1 MVKNLVMNY
10 EQVQF
15 VSEGATLRG
24 RLYRP
29 ANGATDAPAIVM
41 AHGFGALA
49 IWLTDLAV
57 DLTHAGF
64 AVLLFDHRNFGESDG
79 GPRFGFDTLLQIRGY
94 RDAISFLEK
103 QPGINRQKI
112 VAWGESASSLVVQ
125 FLGVFDERV
134 RAVIAHTPV
143 CGNST
148 TKFDESPEKFE
159 WLRQNWSSLD
169 LSTVPVRELA
179 VRMSRL
185 HEGEGPVIVEG
196 GAAVG
201 YVTRMRKKYAT
212 EWSNQVFILQR
223 KLEAQFNEQRL
234 PAKQLK
240 VPTLFV
246 IATDDEVPLC
256 ELSTNRR
263 CFDLIQAPKQLLEI
277 TGGHF
282 GLAYHQTEPYR
293 QALSADIEFLRRI
306 FTRIKGD

>member
-1 MVKNLVMNY
+1 MAEDY
-10 EQVQF
+10 EQVEF
-15 VSEGATLRG
+15 ESEGATLRG

-29 ANGATDAPAIVM
+29 ASGTASAPAVVM

-49 IWLTDLAV
+49 IWLTDVAV
-57 DLTHAGF
+57 DLAQAGF

-79 GPRFGFDTLLQIRGY
+79 EPRFGFDTLLQIRGY
-94 RDAISFLEK
+94 RDAITFLEK
-103 QPGINRQKI
+103 QAGIDKQKI
-112 VAWGESASSLVVQ
+112 AVWGESASSLVVQ
-125 FLGVFDERV
+125 FIGVFDDRV
-134 RAVIAHTPV
+134 RAVIARTPV

-159 WLRQNWSSLD
+159 WLRENWSSLD

-179 VRMSRL
+179 VRFCRL

-196 GAAVG
+196 GAAVS

-212 EWSNQVFILQR
+212 DWSNQVFILQR

-234 PAKQLK
+234 PARHLK

-246 IATDDEVPLC
+246 IAKDDEVPLC
-256 ELSTNRR
+256 ELATNRR
-263 CFDLIQAPKQLLEI
+263 CFDLIDAPKQLTEI

-282 GLAYHQTEPYR
+282 GLEYRGTAPYA
-293 QALSADIEFLRRI
+293 QAMGAAIKFLHST
-306 FTRIKGD
+306 FG

>member
-1 MVKNLVMNY
+1 MVENLVMNF

-15 VSEGATLRG
+15 ESEGATLRG

-29 ANGATDAPAIVM
+29 ADGATDTPAIVM

-103 QPGINRQKI
+103 QPGIDKKKI
-112 VAWGESASSLVVQ
+112 AVWGESASSLVVQ

-169 LSTVPVRELA
+169 LSTMPVRELA

>member
-1 MVKNLVMNY
+1 MVENLVMNY

-15 VSEGATLRG
+15 ESEGATLRG

-29 ANGATDAPAIVM
+29 ANASTDAPAIVM

-49 IWLTDLAV
+49 VWLTDLAV
-57 DLTHAGF
+57 DLAEAGF

-79 GPRFGFDTLLQIRGY
+79 EPRFGFDTLLQIRGY
-94 RDAISFLEK
+94 RDAITFLEK
-103 QPGINRQKI
+103 QPGIDKRKI

-125 FLGVFDERV
+125 FIGVFDKRV
-134 RAVIAHTPV
+134 QAVIAHTPV
-143 CGNST
+143 CGNRT

-159 WLRQNWSSLD
+159 WLQQNWSSLD

-234 PAKQLK
+234 PAKYLK

-256 ELSTNRR
+256 ELATNRQ
-263 CFDLIQAPKQLLEI
+263 CFDLIEGPKELVEI
-277 TGGHF
+277 KGGHF
-282 GLAYHQTEPYR
+282 GLIYQGSEPYR
-293 QALSADIEFLRRI
+293 QAVDADIKFLQSV
-306 FTRIKGD
+306 FG

>member
-1 MVKNLVMNY
+1 MAENMGMNY

-15 VSEGATLRG
+15 ESEGATLRG

-29 ANGATDAPAIVM
+29 ANASTDAPAIVM
-41 AHGFGALA
+41 THGFGALA
-49 IWLTDLAV
+49 VWLTDLAV
-57 DLTHAGF
+57 DLAQAGF
-64 AVLLFDHRNFGESDG
+64 AVLLFDHRNFGDSEG
-79 GPRFGFDTLLQIRGY
+79 EPRFGFDTLLQIRGY
-94 RDAISFLEK
+94 RDAITFLEK
-103 QPGINRQKI
+103 QPGIDKRKI

-125 FLGVFDERV
+125 FVGVFDKRV
-134 RAVIAHTPV
+134 QAVIAHTPV
-143 CGNST
+143 CGNRT

-212 EWSNQVFILQR
+212 EWSNQVLILQR

-234 PAKQLK
+234 PAKYLK

-256 ELSTNRR
+256 ELATNRQ
-263 CFDLIQAPKQLLEI
+263 CFDLIEGPKELVEI
-277 TGGHF
+277 KGGHF
-282 GLAYHQTEPYR
+282 GLIYQGSEPYR
-293 QALSADIEFLRRI
+293 QAVDADIKFLQSV
-306 FTRIKGD
+306 FG

>member
-1 MVKNLVMNY
+1 MVENLVMNY

-15 VSEGATLRG
+15 ESEGAMLRG

-29 ANGATDAPAIVM
+29 AKGPSDAPAIVM
-41 AHGFGALA
+41 THGFGALA
-49 IWLTDLAV
+49 VWLTDLAV
-57 DLTHAGF
+57 DLAKAGF

-79 GPRFGFDTLLQIRGY
+79 EPRFGFDTLLQIRGY
-94 RDAISFLEK
+94 RDAITFLEK
-103 QPGINRQKI
+103 QPGIDKQKI

-125 FLGVFDERV
+125 FVGVFDKRV
-134 RAVIAHTPV
+134 QAVIAHTPV
-143 CGNST
+143 CGNRT

-234 PAKQLK
+234 PAKYLK

-256 ELSTNRR
+256 ELATNRR
-263 CFDLIQAPKQLLEI
+263 CFDLIEGPKELVEI
-277 TGGHF
+277 KGGHF
-282 GLAYHQTEPYR
+282 GLIYQGSEPYR
-293 QALSADIEFLRRI
+293 QAVDADIKFLRSILR
-306 FTRIKGD
+306 

>member
-1 MVKNLVMNY
+1 MVENLVMNY

-15 VSEGATLRG
+15 ESEGATLRG

-29 ANGATDAPAIVM
+29 ANGAADAPAIVM
-41 AHGFGALA
+41 THGFGALA
-49 IWLTDLAV
+49 AWLTDLAV
-57 DLTHAGF
+57 DLAEAGF
-64 AVLLFDHRNFGESDG
+64 AVLVFDHRNFGESDG
-79 GPRFGFDTLLQIRGY
+79 EPRFGFDTLLQIRGY

-103 QPGINRQKI
+103 QPGIDKQKI
-112 VAWGESASSLVVQ
+112 AVWGESASSLVVQ
-125 FLGVFDERV
+125 FIGVFDKRV
-134 RAVIAHTPV
+134 QAVIAHTPV
-143 CGNST
+143 CGNRT

-159 WLRQNWSSLD
+159 WLQQNWSSLD

-234 PAKQLK
+234 PAKYLK

-256 ELSTNRR
+256 ELTTNSQ
-263 CFDLIQAPKQLLEI
+263 CFDLIEAPKQLVEI
-277 TGGHF
+277 KGGHF
-282 GLAYHQTEPYR
+282 GLIYQGSEPYR
-293 QALSADIEFLRRI
+293 QAVDADIKFLQSV
-306 FTRIKGD
+306 FG

>member
-1 MVKNLVMNY
+1 MNY
-10 EQVQF
+10 ERVEF
-15 VSEGATLRG
+15 ESEGATLRG

-29 ANGATDAPAIVM
+29 AKATGDAPVVVM
-41 AHGFGALA
+41 AHGFSVLA
-49 IWLTDLAV
+49 SWLTDLAN
-57 DLTHAGF
+57 DLAQAGF
-64 AVLLFDHRNFGESDG
+64 AVLVFDHRNFGESDG
-79 GPRFGFDTLLQIRGY
+79 EPRFGFDNLLQIRGY
-94 RDAISFLEK
+94 RDAISFAASQSGIDK
-103 QPGINRQKI
+103 QRIAVFGQ
-112 VAWGESASSLVVQ
+112 SASSLVAQ
-125 FLGVFDERV
+125 FIGVFDDRV

-159 WLRQNWSSLD
+159 WLRQNWSGLD

-185 HEGEGPVIVEG
+185 HEGEGPVIVDG

-201 YVTRMRKKYAT
+201 YVTRMRKKYDS

-223 KLEAQFNEQRL
+223 KLDAQFNEQRL
-234 PAKQLK
+234 PAKYLK

-246 IATDDEVPLC
+246 IATDDEVPMC
-256 ELSTNRR
+256 DLSTNRR

-306 FTRIKGD
+306 FTRIKGA

>member
-1 MVKNLVMNY
+1 MVENLVMNY

-15 VSEGATLRG
+15 ESEGSTLRG
-24 RLYRP
+24 RLYWP
-29 ANGATDAPAIVM
+29 ANASTDAPAIVM
-41 AHGFGALA
+41 THGFGALA
-49 IWLTDLAV
+49 AWLTDLAT
-57 DLTHAGF
+57 DLAEAGF

-79 GPRFGFDTLLQIRGY
+79 EPRFGFDTLLQIRGY
-94 RDAISFLEK
+94 RDAITFLEK
-103 QPGINRQKI
+103 QPGIDKRKI

-125 FLGVFDERV
+125 FIGVFDKRV
-134 RAVIAHTPV
+134 QAVIAHTPV
-143 CGNST
+143 CGNRT

-159 WLRQNWSSLD
+159 WLQQNWSSLD

-196 GAAVG
+196 GAAVS

-234 PAKQLK
+234 PAKYLK

-256 ELSTNRR
+256 ELTTNSQ
-263 CFDLIQAPKQLLEI
+263 CFDLIEAPKQLVEI
-277 TGGHF
+277 KGGHF
-282 GLAYHQTEPYR
+282 GLIYQGSEPYR
-293 QALSADIEFLRRI
+293 QAVDADIKFLQSV
-306 FTRIKGD
+306 FG

>member
-1 MVKNLVMNY
+1 MAENMAMNY

-15 VSEGATLRG
+15 ESEGATLRG

-29 ANGATDAPAIVM
+29 AKTPSDAPAVVM
-41 AHGFGALA
+41 THGFGALA
-49 IWLTDLAV
+49 VWLTDLAV
-57 DLTHAGF
+57 DLAQAGF

-79 GPRFGFDTLLQIRGY
+79 EPRFGFDTLLQIRGY
-94 RDAISFLEK
+94 RDAITFLEK
-103 QPGINRQKI
+103 QPGIDKQKI
-112 VAWGESASSLVVQ
+112 AVWGESASSLVVQ
-125 FLGVFDERV
+125 FIGVFDERV
-134 RAVIAHTPV
+134 QAVIDHTPV
-143 CGNST
+143 CGNRS

-185 HEGEGPVIVEG
+185 HEGEGPVIVDG

-201 YVTRMRKKYAT
+201 YVTRMRKKYVT

-234 PAKQLK
+234 PAKYLK

-256 ELSTNRR
+256 ELPTNSQ
-263 CFDLIQAPKQLLEI
+263 CFDLIEAPKQLVEI
-277 TGGHF
+277 KGGHF
-282 GLAYHQTEPYR
+282 GLIYQGSEPYR
-293 QALSADIEFLRRI
+293 QAVDADIKFLQSV
-306 FTRIKGD
+306 FG

>member
-1 MVKNLVMNY
+1 MNY

-15 VSEGATLRG
+15 ESEGATLRG

-29 ANGATDAPAIVM
+29 ANGAADAPAIVM
-41 AHGFGALA
+41 THGFGALA
-49 IWLTDLAV
+49 AWLTDLAV
-57 DLTHAGF
+57 DLAEAGF

-79 GPRFGFDTLLQIRGY
+79 EPRFGFDTLLQIRGY
-94 RDAISFLEK
+94 RDAITFLEK
-103 QPGINRQKI
+103 QPGIDKRKI

-125 FLGVFDERV
+125 FVGVFDERV
-134 RAVIAHTPV
+134 QAVIAHTPV
-143 CGNST
+143 CGNNT

-201 YVTRMRKKYAT
+201 YVTRMRKKYVT

-234 PAKQLK
+234 PAKYLK

-256 ELSTNRR
+256 ELATNRQ
-263 CFDLIQAPKQLLEI
+263 CFDLIEGPKESKLLTSSI
-277 TGGHF
+277 YFSLVLG
-282 GLAYHQTEPYR
+282 QI
-293 QALSADIEFLRRI
+293 S
-306 FTRIKGD
+306 

>member
-1 MVKNLVMNY
+1 MVENLVMNY

-15 VSEGATLRG
+15 ESEGATLRG

-29 ANGATDAPAIVM
+29 AKGPSDAPAIVM
-41 AHGFGALA
+41 THGFGALG
-49 IWLTDLAV
+49 IWLSDLAV
-57 DLTHAGF
+57 DLAQADF

-79 GPRFGFDTLLQIRGY
+79 EPRFGFDTLLQIRGY
-94 RDAISFLEK
+94 RDAITFLEK
-103 QPGINRQKI
+103 QPGIDKQKI
-112 VAWGESASSLVVQ
+112 AVWGESASSLVVQ
-125 FLGVFDERV
+125 FIGVFDERV
-134 RAVIAHTPV
+134 QAVIAHTPV
-143 CGNST
+143 CGNRT

-159 WLRQNWSSLD
+159 WLQQNWSSLD

-234 PAKQLK
+234 PAKHLK

-256 ELSTNRR
+256 ELATNRQ
-263 CFDLIQAPKQLLEI
+263 CFDLIEAPKQLVEI
-277 TGGHF
+277 KGGHF
-282 GLAYHQTEPYR
+282 GLIYQGSEPYR
-293 QALSADIEFLRRI
+293 QAVDADIKFLQSV
-306 FTRIKGD
+306 FG

>member
-1 MVKNLVMNY
+1 M
-10 EQVQF
+10 
-15 VSEGATLRG
+15 T
-24 RLYRP
+24 
-29 ANGATDAPAIVM
+29 
-41 AHGFGALA
+41 HGFGALA
-49 IWLTDLAV
+49 AWLTDLAV
-57 DLTHAGF
+57 DLAEAGF

-79 GPRFGFDTLLQIRGY
+79 EPRFGFDTLLQIRGY
-94 RDAISFLEK
+94 RDAITFLEK
-103 QPGINRQKI
+103 QPGIDKRKI
-112 VAWGESASSLVVQ
+112 AAWGESASSLVVQ
-125 FLGVFDERV
+125 FVGVFDERV

-143 CGNST
+143 CGNRT

-212 EWSNQVFILQR
+212 EWSNQVLILQR

-234 PAKQLK
+234 PAKYLK

-256 ELSTNRR
+256 ELATNRQ
-263 CFDLIQAPKQLLEI
+263 CFDLIEGPKELVEI
-277 TGGHF
+277 KGGHF
-282 GLAYHQTEPYR
+282 GLIYQGSEPYR
-293 QALSADIEFLRRI
+293 QAVDADIKFLRSVFR
-306 FTRIKGD
+306 

>member
-1 MVKNLVMNY
+1 MAENMAMNY
-10 EQVQF
+10 ERVEF
-15 VSEGATLRG
+15 ESEGATLRG

-29 ANGATDAPAIVM
+29 ANASTDAPAIVM

-49 IWLTDLAV
+49 IWLTNLAV
-57 DLTHAGF
+57 DLAQADF

-79 GPRFGFDTLLQIRGY
+79 EPRFGFDTLLQIRGY

-103 QPGINRQKI
+103 QPGIDKQKI

-125 FLGVFDERV
+125 FVGVFDERV
-134 RAVIAHTPV
+134 QAVIAHTPV
-143 CGNST
+143 CGNNT

-169 LSTVPVRELA
+169 LSTVPMRELA

-201 YVTRMRKKYAT
+201 YVTRMRKKYVT

-234 PAKQLK
+234 PAKYLK

-256 ELSTNRR
+256 ELPTNSQ
-263 CFDLIQAPKQLLEI
+263 CFDLIEAPKQLVEI
-277 TGGHF
+277 KGGHF
-282 GLAYHQTEPYR
+282 GLIYQGSEPYR
-293 QALSADIEFLRRI
+293 QAVDADIKFLQSV
-306 FTRIKGD
+306 FG

>member
-1 MVKNLVMNY
+1 MVENLVMNY

-15 VSEGATLRG
+15 ESEGAMLRG

-29 ANGATDAPAIVM
+29 AKGPSDAPAIVM
-41 AHGFGALA
+41 THGFGALA
-49 IWLTDLAV
+49 AWLTDLAV
-57 DLTHAGF
+57 DLAKAGF

-79 GPRFGFDTLLQIRGY
+79 EPRFGFDTLLQIRGY
-94 RDAISFLEK
+94 RDAITFLEK
-103 QPGINRQKI
+103 QPGIDKQKI

-125 FLGVFDERV
+125 FVGVFDKRV
-134 RAVIAHTPV
+134 QAVIAHTPV
-143 CGNST
+143 CGNRT

-234 PAKQLK
+234 PAKYLK

-256 ELSTNRR
+256 ELPTNSQ
-263 CFDLIQAPKQLLEI
+263 CFDLIEAPKQLVEI
-277 TGGHF
+277 KGGHF
-282 GLAYHQTEPYR
+282 GLIYQGSEPYR
-293 QALSADIEFLRRI
+293 QAVDADIKFLQSV
-306 FTRIKGD
+306 FG